1 MVRKRFSS
9 VELEGSNRQSPPTET
24 RPNANGGQ
32 SRVSFASEDGDNR
45 HLNYKDYL
53 RGQRML
59 KMRHMR
65 GQAESRNLGFALQEN
80 DDRGQRSSTGY
91 NAHDVQRRAL
101 SIVGR
106 RHSSM
111 QASSEWQSFIN
122 LEAQREVTKS
132 KDDDEHDEHDHDIN
146 VPWYSVP
153 VQRQRWGD
161 DQVLPHIN
169 WGDLF
174 FDLFYVAA
182 AYNLGSLLISAMNK
196 ADWSRGVGK
205 FTLHMM
211 PLSILRFFA
220 H

>member
-1 MVRKRFSS
+1 
-9 VELEGSNRQSPPTET
+9 
-24 RPNANGGQ
+24 
-32 SRVSFASEDGDNR
+32 
-45 HLNYKDYL
+45 
-53 RGQRML
+53 ML

-65 GQAESRNLGFALQEN
+65 AQTESRSLGVHRPQEN

-111 QASSEWQSFIN
+111 QVSSEWQSFIN
-122 LEAQREVTKS
+122 IEAEREATKD
-132 KDDDEHDEHDHDIN
+132 KDGDDDNDHHHDHDVNI
-146 VPWYSVP
+146 PWYSVP

-182 AYNLGSLLISAMNK
+182 AYNLGTLLISAMNK
-196 ADWSRGVGK
+196 GDWNRGVGK
-205 FTLHMM
+205 
-211 PLSILRFFA
+211 
-220 H
+220 